1 MANRKISPD
10 ICAYFDEDDETLKI
24 EVELPG
30 VKKKDITFR
39 LREDS
44 FYIRAP
50 KDDYEYIGS
59 YAVCCPVV
67 PEKAEATYTDG
78 LLKVTVP
85 YKEPSEET
93 VTVPIK

>member
-10 ICAYFDEDDETLKI
+10 ICAYFDEDDDALKI

-59 YAVCCPVV
+59 YAVCCLVHH
-67 PEKAEATYTDG
+67 
-78 LLKVTVP
+78 
-85 YKEPSEET
+85 
-93 VTVPIK
+93 PILTLIYGHNRRRRR

>member
-10 ICAYFDEDDETLKI
+10 ICAYYDEDDEKLKI

-44 FYIRAP
+44 FYIRAL
-50 KDDYEYIGS
+50 KEDYEYIGS
-59 YAVCCPVV
+59 YAVCCPVI
-67 PEKAEATYTDG
+67 PEKAEAQYNDG
-78 LLKVTVP
+78 LLTVTVP
-85 YKEPSEET
+85 YKEQMEEAID
-93 VTVPIK
+93 VHIK